1 MSTWKEYNNESARS
15 FKELTCRQIT
25 LAGEKLI
32 ELLRE
37 FCEKVQKI
45 KLTGLLKFVPDIHI
59 KITGSIALAVVEE
72 QARLWKAGRSS
83 SKICDRRQIYQQ

>member
-1 MSTWKEYNNESARS
+1 MSTWKEYKNESARS

-37 FCEKVQKI
+37 FCEKIQ
-45 KLTGLLKFVPDIHI
+45 LTGLLKLVPDIRI
-59 KITGSIALAVVEE
+59 KITGFIALAVVEE
-72 QARLWKAGRSS
+72 QARQLSARSLPGR
-83 SKICDRRQIYQQ
+83 

>member
-1 MSTWKEYNNESARS
+1 MKVPELSRS

-37 FCEKVQKI
+37 FCEKIQK
-45 KLTGLLKFVPDIHI
+45 KNLTGLLKLVPDIRI
-59 KITGSIALAVVEE
+59 KTTGSIALAIVEE
-72 QARLWKAGRSS
+72 QAR
-83 SKICDRRQIYQQ
+83 

>member
-1 MSTWKEYNNESARS
+1 MSTWKEYKNESARS

-37 FCEKVQKI
+37 FCEKIQKI
-45 KLTGLLKFVPDIHI
+45 KLTGLLKLVPDIRI

-72 QARLWKAGRSS
+72 QARQLSARSLPGR
-83 SKICDRRQIYQQ
+83 